1 MKIGVVGD
9 RETAIGFRLAGLTD
23 VYEVKNEEEA
33 IKAINELDNNENIAF
48 IIITERIAES
58 IKDNLKNI
66 NKVLVEI
73 PDKKGKLERIDPVKE
88 LIRKAIGVTMK

>member
-23 VYEVKNEEEA
+23 VYEVKNTEDA
-33 IKAINELDNNENIAF
+33 VKVINELSNNDNIAF

-58 IKDNLKNI
+58 IKDKIKNI
-66 NKVLVEI
+66 NKVVVEI
-73 PDKKGKLERIDPVKE
+73 PDKHGKLERVDPIKE
-88 LIRKAIGVTMK
+88 LIRKAIGVSMK

>member
-23 VYEVKNEEEA
+23 VYEVKNDEEA
-33 IKAINELDNNENIAF
+33 VKAINELANNDNIAF

-58 IKDNLKNI
+58 IKDKIKNI
-66 NKVLVEI
+66 DKVVVEI
-73 PDKKGKLERIDPVKE
+73 PDSMVSLRE
-88 LIRKAIGVTMK
+88 

>member
-1 MKIGVVGD
+1 MKIGVIGD

-33 IKAINELDNNENIAF
+33 VKAVNELANNENIAF